1 VAEVLVIE
9 DEESRLQTL
18 RYNLASAG
26 HEVRLCTDGLKG
38 LEMVRENPPDLLVL
52 DLMLPGMN
60 GLEICRRV
68 RHETSNPAVSHLPI
82 LVLTARDEEIDK
94 VVGLQVRADDYM
106 TAGVSMCDTGV
117 ELWVSDT
124 GVGIQPDQL
133 LRVFE
138 RFFKTD
144 PSRTGS
150 GTGLGLAICK
160 HIVRSHGGSIWAESA
175 GPGRGATFRLTLPTA
190 VPDPVSKSF
199 ANEPAVPSA

>member
-1 VAEVLVIE
+1 MHVEVDGLAQLVSELLDLARIE
-9 DEESRLQTL
+9 AGRLQL
-18 RYNLASAG
+18 DVSPCRVEKL
-26 HEVRLCTDGLKG
+26 
-38 LEMVRENPPDLLVL
+38 VREAVERIRPFAARL
-52 DLMLPGMN
+52 DM
-60 GLEICRRV
+60 
-68 RHETSNPAVSHLPI
+68 AVSAAPTTTDALW
-82 LVLTARDEEIDK
+82 
-94 VVGLQVRADDYM
+94 VRADARRIGQVLSNLLANAVRFTPPGGRI